1 MCAAALQSAKCVLRS
16 SLLAVFV
23 VPIQRQIP
31 RRERSPGK
39 PPGRGFCLLCSAL
52 PNRLPVEP
60 LGGTGQRHVD
70 NKKHAKMS
78 LDDLPQRRGT
88 MKGSIHRHTSG
99 RGYGIYREGPPSERF
114 PTWRSETDEAFER
127 KVVLGRSKSWQHA
140 HPERRARCAEEQL
153 VSGEVGDFTRPGFD
167 PSKPPRYAFIDPS
180 YRNPMKTNR
189 RGVHP
194 DPKGGR
200 VLYPKDPSY
209 FKEEPTRLNSPV
221 SDLPRARSR
230 ALSLSEGRLDASFNK
245 SAHNDLAMTAQPE
258 AFQATLPFERSRA
271 DAVYRGNKTRAGN
284 MRHWSGGLR
293 GMRY

>member
-1 MCAAALQSAKCVLRS
+1 
-16 SLLAVFV
+16 
-23 VPIQRQIP
+23 
-31 RRERSPGK
+31 
-39 PPGRGFCLLCSAL
+39 
-52 PNRLPVEP
+52 
-60 LGGTGQRHVD
+60 
-70 NKKHAKMS
+70 MS
-78 LDDLPQRRGT
+78 LDDLPKRRGT

-114 PTWRSETDEAFER
+114 PTWRSDTDEAFER

-140 HPERRARCAEEQL
+140 HPERRAKCAEAFL
-153 VSGEVGDFTRPGFD
+153 VSGEIGDFTRPGFD

-221 SDLPRARSR
+221 ADLPRARSR
-230 ALSLSEGRLDASFNK
+230 ALDLSEGRLDASFNK

-258 AFQATLPFERSRA
+258 AFQATLPFEPRGAASI
-271 DAVYRGNKTRAGN
+271 YRGNKMRAGN

>member
-1 MCAAALQSAKCVLRS
+1 
-16 SLLAVFV
+16 
-23 VPIQRQIP
+23 
-31 RRERSPGK
+31 
-39 PPGRGFCLLCSAL
+39 
-52 PNRLPVEP
+52 
-60 LGGTGQRHVD
+60 
-70 NKKHAKMS
+70 MS

-140 HPERRARCAEEQL
+140 HPERRAKCAEEQL

-200 VLYPKDPSY
+200 VLYPKDPAY

-221 SDLPRARSR
+221 ADLPRARSR